1 MILPPRVRADA
12 DVDYLG
18 NDLFRVT
25 VQGLIPHAHR
35 RVFLISANSD
45 NQAAYEGLRR
55 FVEEMEAQTGTGVK
69 TDGAQQ
75 RSIGTADPAADSPA

>member
-12 DVDYLG
+12 DVVYLG
-18 NDLFRVT
+18 NDQFLVT
-25 VQGLIPHAHR
+25 VQGLLPHAHR
-35 RVFLISANSD
+35 RVYALAAKSD

-55 FVEEMEAQTGTGVK
+55 FVDEMEGRAGVGVK

-75 RSIGTADPAADSPA
+75 RSIGTADPAADSAA